1 MSAFGR
7 VAALDFGA
15 TSGRVI
21 VGEVSKDQLR
31 MQTFGRFANRPVF
44 VAGRLHWDVL
54 ALWRDVLDGLA
65 AAVRE
70 VPDLS
75 SVATDTWGVDYGLLR
90 GGQLLANPMHYR
102 DERTNT
108 VVEQVRARMPEAEQ
122 YWRAGIQNLS
132 INTIYQFAAEAGGPL
147 LECADTAL
155 LMPDLFTYWLSGE
168 RIAERT
174 MASTTGLLDAR
185 SRQWNSELLG
195 AAGVSSA
202 LLAPL
207 VDPGTV
213 VGPLRT
219 EVARAVGAAGQG
231 PAGRGIEV
239 VAVGSHDTASAVV
252 AVPMRSESAA
262 YISCGTWGLVG
273 VELPHPVL
281 SDEARRAGFT
291 NEAGVDGRSLL
302 MHNVMGLWIL
312 TEAVRH
318 WESRGETVELQGLLA
333 AAAAVSAEMP
343 VFDVN
348 DARFLPPGDMPARIV
363 EWCIEHGLTPPQNL
377 AEMARCIIES
387 LAFAFAEAAQ
397 SAGRIG
403 GVPVQRIHIVGGGCQ
418 NELLCQRTADCAGL
432 PVLAGPVEATALGNI
447 LVQARAM
454 GHISGG
460 LEELRDLVRRT
471 HEPVR
476 YEPR

>member
-1 MSAFGR
+1 MSAFGH

-21 VGEVSKDQLR
+21 VGSVGNDQLR
-31 MQTFGRFANRPVF
+31 MQTFGRFANRPVV

-54 ALWRDVLDGLA
+54 ALWSDALEGIA

-90 GGQLLANPMHYR
+90 RGQLLANPTHYR
-102 DERTNT
+102 DERTNS
-108 VVEQVRARMPEAEQ
+108 VVKRVRARMSEAEQ
-122 YWRAGIQNLS
+122 YRRAGIQNLS
-132 INTIYQFAAEAGGPL
+132 INTIYQLAAEADGPF
-147 LECADTAL
+147 LECADTVL
-155 LMPDLFTYWLSGE
+155 LMPDLFTFWLSGE

-185 SRQWNSELLG
+185 SRQWNDELLG

-202 LLAPL
+202 LLPPL

-213 VGPLRT
+213 VAPLRADI
-219 EVARAVGAAGQG
+219 ARSVGAG
-231 PAGRGIEV
+231 GRGIEV

-252 AVPMRSESAA
+252 AVPMNPESSAF
-262 YISCGTWGLVG
+262 ISCGTWGLVG

-281 SDEARRAGFT
+281 SEAARRAGFT

-318 WESRGETVELQGLLA
+318 WESRGETVELQSLLA
-333 AAAAVSAEMP
+333 AASAVTVEMP

-363 EWCIEHGLTPPQNL
+363 EWCRERGATPPQNL
-377 AEMARCIIES
+377 AEMTRCIIES

-403 GVPVQRIHIVGGGCQ
+403 DVPVQRIHIVGGGCQ
-418 NELLCQRTADCAGL
+418 NELLCQRTADRSGL
-432 PVLAGPVEATALGNI
+432 PVFAGPVEATALGNI

-460 LEELRDLVRRT
+460 LEQLRELVRRT

>member
-1 MSAFGR
+1 MPVSAFGR

-21 VGEVSKDQLR
+21 VGEVGRDQLR
-31 MQTFGRFANRPVF
+31 MQTFGRFPNRPVS
-44 VAGRLHWDVL
+44 VGGRLHWNVL
-54 ALWRDVLDGLA
+54 ALWQDALDGLA
-65 AAVRE
+65 AAIHE
-70 VPDLS
+70 VPELS

-90 GGQLLANPMHYR
+90 GDQLLANPTHYR
-102 DERTNT
+102 DERTNS
-108 VVEQVRARMPEAEQ
+108 VVDRVQARMTEAEQ
-122 YWRAGIQNLS
+122 YRRAGIQYLS
-132 INTIYQFAAEAGGPL
+132 INTIYQFAAEADGPL

-185 SRQWNSELLG
+185 SRQWNAELLA
-195 AAGVSSA
+195 AAGVSPD

-213 VGPLRT
+213 VGPLRA
-219 EVARAVGAAGQG
+219 ELARAVGAAG
-231 PAGRGIEV
+231 AGRAVEV

-252 AVPMRSESAA
+252 AVPIRAESAA

-281 SDEARRAGFT
+281 NDEARLAEFT

-302 MHNVMGLWIL
+302 MKNVMGLWIL

-318 WESRGETVELQGLLA
+318 WESQGEIVELRGLLA

-348 DARFLPPGDMPARIV
+348 DVRFLPPGDMPTRIV
-363 EWCIEHGLTPPQNL
+363 EWCVEHGFTPPQSL
-377 AEMARCIIES
+377 AEMTRCIIES
-387 LAFAFAEAAQ
+387 LACAFAEAAQ

-418 NELLCQRTADCAGL
+418 NELLCQRTADRAGL

-460 LEELRDLVRRT
+460 LDELRELVRRT
-471 HEPVR
+471 HEPVQ